1 MKMIKYIW
9 LLLLLL
15 PLGCSERESHY
26 GGIEID
32 EITVEGIE
40 DYYEIEVGSH
50 LTIPTTITT
59 KFGDASDLSYV
70 WYKYNSEQVVADT
83 LSFEKDLDVVI
94 GDVIPGV
101 ETTLVFKVI
110 DNTTGIYTSMVSKFK
125 TIGKY
130 AGGTLILYRNDGACD
145 LAMLQK
151 DGFTFYENIYSI
163 ANHNEKLG
171 EKSKRLLQT
180 KEFAYNAEFKSIIV
194 TCDDQTGGVSLNTD
208 ALVRK
213 SYVRDNFMITDDFEG
228 DLVVTAVY
236 NGNSYECM
244 IVNGKVYSRQF
255 WGDPLW
261 APEFVFLKPPYN
273 YYAAE
278 FAARPTGSSWLN
290 GGTPMLYDNVNGRFM
305 GNFSGGYF
313 SEIKE
318 QQNDFSVFDPNNVG
332 KGMELVTTGCVGSKL
347 DDMYFLMKNTNTGEF
362 VLLRCKFS
370 FLNPKTFTSISK
382 TVLEKSKYPG
392 LYAAKSFRAGNK
404 FIVENS
410 GRFRAIFK
418 GLSDVFFYI
427 SNDNVYA
434 FNVQSLVE
442 DVIIKGADK
451 NYAIDHLECN
461 EVSGNGG
468 AMLQMTLGI
477 KDHSLSGKQG
487 GIAVY
492 RLSSIGGLTA
502 EWLYSK
508 TGFCDEVIATLEKE
522 N

>member
-32 EITVEGIE
+32 EITIEGIE

-110 DNTTGIYTSMVSKFK
+110 DNTTGIYTSMVSK
-125 TIGKY
+125 
-130 AGGTLILYRNDGACD
+130 
-145 LAMLQK
+145 
-151 DGFTFYENIYSI
+151 
-163 ANHNEKLG
+163 
-171 EKSKRLLQT
+171 T